1 MLILCYR
8 LPCRKMKKYLMELRR
23 KETLR
28 KFFEPELN
36 EAMENTKRDI
46 ILNALKAGNSVVDIS
61 KVMLIPEK
69 EIEAIAEANCS
80 CNII

>member
-1 MLILCYR
+1 
-8 LPCRKMKKYLMELRR
+8 MKKYLMELRR
-23 KETLR
+23 KEALR

-61 KVMLIPEK
+61 KVMLIPEE

>member
-1 MLILCYR
+1 MQENEDTFNEIKEERNMCEALV
-8 LPCRKMKKYLMELRR
+8 KLME
-23 KETLR
+23 
-28 KFFEPELN
+28 PEMK
-36 EAMENTKRDI
+36 EAMENNRKEM

-61 KVMLIPEK
+61 KVMLIPEE

>member
-1 MLILCYR
+1 
-8 LPCRKMKKYLMELRR
+8 
-23 KETLR
+23 
-28 KFFEPELN
+28 
-36 EAMENTKRDI
+36 MENTKRDI

>member
-1 MLILCYR
+1 MQENGDTFNEIKEERNMCEALV
-8 LPCRKMKKYLMELRR
+8 KLME
-23 KETLR
+23 
-28 KFFEPELN
+28 PEMK
-36 EAMENTKRDI
+36 EAMENNRKEM